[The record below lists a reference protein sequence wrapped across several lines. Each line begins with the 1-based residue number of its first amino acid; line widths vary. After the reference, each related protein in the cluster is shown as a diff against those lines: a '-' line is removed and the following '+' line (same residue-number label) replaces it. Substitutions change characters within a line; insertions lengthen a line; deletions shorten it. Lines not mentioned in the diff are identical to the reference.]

1 MIKCQVF
8 LSDFDQKEVSLSA
21 IFVSLARNP
30 KTPGPKLTE
39 LSLVLG
45 HAWIVVNFF
54 LQNRALAVS
63 TVQQSRVWSSPQPG
77 PGHLGRR
84 RERD

>member
-1 MIKCQVF
+1 MIKSQVF

-45 HAWIVVNFF
+45 
-54 LQNRALAVS
+54 Q
-63 TVQQSRVWSSPQPG
+63 VWSTEFFPRTGLWQCPLSSSPELG

>member
-1 MIKCQVF
+1 MIKSQVF

-30 KTPGPKLTE
+30 KTPGPKLTK

-45 HAWIVVNFF
+45 QVWSTGAFF
-54 LQNRALAVS
+54 QNRALAVS
-63 TVQQSRVWSSPQPG
+63 TVQQSRV
-77 PGHLGRR
+77 
-84 RERD
+84 